1 MKKTYALVSAILF
14 GLVALL
20 HLARALTG
28 WDVFIGDYMLP
39 VVRSWIV
46 FGVTLCLAAWGIRGG
61 GTYALVS
68 SILFG
73 LVALLHLYRVLV
85 TQTVVTVD
93 TLLVPLSASWV
104 GAAVSVVLCIWG
116 FRSYATRNN

>member
-39 VVRSWIV
+39 VARSWIV

-85 TQTVVTVD
+85 TQTGVTVD
-93 TLLVPLSASWV
+93 TLLVPLSASWA
-104 GAAVSVVLCIWG
+104 GATVSVVLCIWG
-116 FRSYATRNN
+116 FRSYAARNS

>member
-1 MKKTYALVSAILF
+1 MKKTYAVVSAILF

-39 VVRSWIV
+39 VARSWIV

-73 LVALLHLYRVLV
+73 LVALLHLYRVLI

-93 TLLVPLSASWV
+93 TLLVPLSASLV

-116 FRSYATRNN
+116 FRSYATRNS

>member
-39 VVRSWIV
+39 VARSWIV
-46 FGVTLCLAAWGIRGG
+46 FGVTLGLAAWGIRGG

-93 TLLVPLSASWV
+93 TLLVPLSASWI

-116 FRSYATRNN
+116 FRSYATRNS

>member
-1 MKKTYALVSAILF
+1 MKKTYAVVSAILF

-39 VVRSWIV
+39 VARSWIV
-46 FGVTLCLAAWGIRGG
+46 FGVTLCFAAWGIRGG
-61 GTYALVS
+61 RTYVLVS